1 MSDHNVVSLNAW
13 RDFNDASPQVD
24 PFDVEP
30 DAEQIA
36 IFLDLVFGYCD
47 GWVPLR
53 GFIDKGQGID
63 GRPHNAWRGW
73 DSNPRYSCPYSGF
86 RDRPIRPL
94 WHLSA
99 DEWERGFYRRSAL
112 GARAGARRRFRV
124 GLRPVVMR
132 P

>member
-63 GRPHNAWRGW
+63 GRPHNAW
-73 DSNPRYSCPYSGF
+73 
-86 RDRPIRPL
+86 
-94 WHLSA
+94 
-99 DEWERGFYRRSAL
+99 WERACGRTLSSKANQ
-112 GARAGARRRFRV
+112 V
-124 GLRPVVMR
+124 GSEPA
-132 P
+132 

>member
-1 MSDHNVVSLNAW
+1 MPDVPLGPALLGPAGMSDHNVVSLNAW

-63 GRPHNAWRGW
+63 GRPHNAW
-73 DSNPRYSCPYSGF
+73 
-86 RDRPIRPL
+86 
-94 WHLSA
+94 
-99 DEWERGFYRRSAL
+99 WERACGRTLSSKANQ
-112 GARAGARRRFRV
+112 V
-124 GLRPVVMR
+124 GSEPA
-132 P
+132 